1 MRMFEHG
8 RVQMSD
14 LDELSKKA
22 KEFGV
27 EFDIEIFPDKVE
39 MRVSPWY
46 PTKVLT
52 DTEVKPIRI
61 GDVE

>member
-1 MRMFEHG
+1 
-8 RVQMSD
+8 MSD

-61 GDVE
+61 GEVE